1 MTTPPRPSHPWAILD
16 GDTPLFH
23 TPGTFP
29 PAYARDDA
37 LEQLWRAK
45 RRTTMQQ
52 GIPAE
57 YLNQIV
63 TGDAR
68 VLAERIPDASVDL
81 IFTDPV
87 YDRIEDYA
95 WLAETAARV
104 LKPGG
109 ACLVWMGI
117 QWIPEESA
125 ALATALTYRWQMIEY
140 RPNEARPRHSPNGRS
155 TYSSLTWWEKTKT
168 IVRKKTVDVRVKIVM
183 PLSVERVTF
192 HGWGKS
198 ESTTAY
204 YMTAFSLHGHTVFDP
219 FSGGG
224 TVPAVCKK
232 MGRDYVAFEM
242 DCTTAQH
249 ARARVEATQ
258 AMHPVFLEE
267 QIPMFE
273 SEAA

>member
-1 MTTPPRPSHPWAILD
+1 MIPS
-16 GDTPLFH
+16 
-23 TPGTFP
+23 
-29 PAYARDDA
+29 
-37 LEQLWRAK
+37 
-45 RRTTMQQ
+45 
-52 GIPAE
+52 E
-57 YLNQIV
+57 YMNEIV

-68 VLAERIPDASVDL
+68 VLAERIPDASIDL

-87 YDRIEDYA
+87 YENIDDYR
-95 WLAETAARV
+95 WLSETAARV

-155 TYSSLTWWEKTKT
+155 TYSSLTWWEKTRT
-168 IVRKKTVDVRVKIVM
+168 IVHKKTVDVRVKIVQ

-204 YMTAFSLHGHTVFDP
+204 YMTAFSLHNHTVFDP
-219 FSGGG
+219 FCGGG
-224 TVPAVCKK
+224 TVAAVCKK
-232 MGRDYVAFEM
+232 MERNYIAFEI
-242 DCTTAQH
+242 DPDTAAR
-249 ARARVEATQ
+249 ARARVAATQ

-267 QIPMFE
+267 QTPME
-273 SEAA
+273 LAI